1 MKAVKGDVRAPHAGF
16 FCELCDCFFN
26 DEHARTMHCKGR
38 RHRLNYKVKG
48 VRSFSASCRFYTVK
62 FCAAFLTCR
71 CKKFVCLGIQKYV
84 KFEYC
89 TIGLYL

>member
-48 VRSFSASCRFYTVK
+48 VGHLLHCVASLIPETFV
-62 FCAAFLTCR
+62 FCLSGNW
-71 CKKFVCLGIQKYV
+71 L
-84 KFEYC
+84 
-89 TIGLYL
+89 L